1 MLKIDGALARNID
14 FEVADFEIHE
24 ENSWEKGLVRNTVV
38 VLSFS
43 ACLALILWFRCGSVP
58 VGKAANHLS
67 SEGFRRGDNAIFRDR
82 HSVFIF
88 IGTAA
93 PRAMLPSYFM
103 PFCVARALL
112 GDVTSTVHTST
123 ITLSMSRSTPHST
136 NQALHFTLYTV
147 HSAHYTFA
155 IYTLHFTLYT
165 PHSRFTLRTPQ
176 SPLHSLLTT
185 FPLYYLLNT
194 SLFLV
199 YSSHSTLCTPP
210 HSTLHSV
217 HWYGNR
223 EGMYNTFEFSCF
235 AMFRKSILRDCIR
248 VGWLV
253 LFRMRPKDFGNLFE
267 ILALRIHHLGININ
281 KKDRQ

>member
-103 PFCVARALL
+103 PSCVARALL
-112 GDVTSTVHTST
+112 GDVTSTVHTFHYYIEHVTFDPTFYKPS
-123 ITLSMSRSTPHST
+123 S
-136 NQALHFTLYTV
+136 ALH
-147 HSAHYTFA
+147 
-155 IYTLHFTLYT
+155 TLHFTLCT
-165 PHSRFTLRTPQ
+165 LHFTLRTRALRSALHNPHFTLY
-176 SPLHSLLTT
+176 SLHS
-185 FPLYYLLNT
+185 PSIT
-194 SLFLV
+194 S
-199 YSSHSTLCTPP
+199 
-210 HSTLHSV
+210 STLH
-217 HWYGNR
+217 
-223 EGMYNTFEFSCF
+223 CF
-235 AMFRKSILRDCIR
+235 
-248 VGWLV
+248 
-253 LFRMRPKDFGNLFE
+253 
-267 ILALRIHHLGININ
+267 
-281 KKDRQ
+281 